1 MLRVAGQSAS
11 FSPRCIGS
19 AAERKIRLCSRT
31 AASTPSMCCWRA
43 GEMRARR
50 PCSVLLSESASST
63 PCGDCCDRQAVLE
76 AVGRWWASC
85 VLLGQMC
92 GRTARRTSTGACW
105 RRLRCWR
112 TGCDAGGLAACE
124 LAAALW
130 ASPEPQELGRLA
142 FLSEIVR
149 VCVVPRSSFSTQRS
163 RLKFVFN

>member
-11 FSPRCIGS
+11 FSPCCIGS

-112 TGCDAGGLAACE
+112 TGCLRVGRGVVGESRTAGTGPARFLVGNRAGV
-124 LAAALW
+124 W
-130 ASPEPQELGRLA
+130 FHGRVSPPSVQD
-142 FLSEIVR
+142 
-149 VCVVPRSSFSTQRS
+149 
-163 RLKFVFN
+163 